1 MSMLRAAHHHGK
13 LSEREYRSHLTS
25 LAARG
30 FRTSEPG
37 STLQYERSRVFDFVL
52 SSDGGSC
59 VSSIAAET
67 KLPEQDLHA
76 LMLSAQPHTISNS
89 AYSTSA
95 PPPARRSAWFAK
107 WSHYSS
113 TAMLIDELPP
123 HP

>member
-1 MSMLRAAHHHGK
+1 MSAMSMLRAAHHHGK

-95 PPPARRSAWFAK
+95 PARPALRVVR
-107 WSHYSS
+107 
-113 TAMLIDELPP
+113 
-123 HP
+123 